1 MATINL
7 VRETITNGGFGLA
20 VRWTPLAN
28 GDDGQWLDLHDFP
41 DVSVQVFGTF
51 GVGGNLRIEGSNEL
65 VPTNA
70 ATLNDPQANALDF
83 TAAKIEQV
91 LENVRWIRP
100 RVTAG
105 DGTTALSVCI
115 WAGRR
120 R

>member
-7 VRETITNGGFGLA
+7 VRETNSAGGFGLA

-28 GDDGQWLDLHDFP
+28 GDDGQPIDLQDFP

-51 GVGGNLRIEGSNEL
+51 GVGGNLRIQGSNEQA
-65 VPTNA
+65 PTNW

-100 RVTAG
+100 AVTAG
-105 DGTTALSVCI
+105 DVTTALTVCI